1 MFPARRAPTFLI
13 WTVPFT
19 HRSSGVRA
27 LFRLCHHLNARG
39 HRAAMAPAIADP
51 RALKAYALRA
61 WLNRLGLSALAGV
74 APDGLP
80 PRGWRTP
87 IHDGPV
93 GDAIV
98 IYPEIVTG
106 NPLGARRVIR
116 WALNDPGLIG
126 GETHYPDDDLVFV
139 YDPLKLEVI
148 SAIIGRPLGPQ
159 HVLWTG
165 LVDPAVIYPDPRVPK
180 TMDCVFTYKGSALRE
195 RFPLPAGVEAREIE
209 QITPTAAALG
219 DVLRRTRTLYSYD
232 HYSNIL
238 READICGCDIRT
250 VDAEGRWHDP
260 RGCGC
265 VPNILWYDDL
275 QATYADKFADSRF
288 VERFVAEVRRH
299 WDLGAKDLGH

>member
-1 MFPARRAPTFLI
+1 MSPTRRPPTFLI
-13 WTVPFT
+13 WAGLFT
-19 HRSSGVRA
+19 HRSSGMRA
-27 LFRLCHHLNARG
+27 LYRLCHHLNARG
-39 HRAAMAPAIADP
+39 HAAAMALALADR
-51 RALKAYALRA
+51 RACETYARTARLH
-61 WLNRLGLSALAGV
+61 RLGLGALLGL
-74 APDGLP
+74 PRDGLP
-80 PRGWRTP
+80 PRRWRTP
-87 IHDGPV
+87 AYFGPV
-93 GDAIV
+93 GDAIA
-98 IYPEIVTG
+98 IYPEIVVG

-116 WALNDPGLIG
+116 WALNDPGLLG
-126 GETHYPDDDLVFV
+126 GETRYPDDDLVFV
-139 YDPLKLEVI
+139 YDPLKLDVV
-148 SAIIGRPLGPQ
+148 SAIIGRPLGPER
-159 HVLWTG
+159 VLWTG

-180 TMDCVFTYKGSALRE
+180 TMDCVFTYKGRALRE

-238 READICGCDIRT
+238 REAEICGCDIRT
-250 VDAEGRWHDP
+250 VDAQGRWHDP

-299 WDLGAKDLGH
+299 WDLGA